1 MSINHAAIAEAY
13 YRAVGEK
20 RVDEIEKHLHPDVRF
35 IGPLAKMTGKE
46 AVIDATKKFT
56 AFFQSLKIRGTFG
69 SGDQVMVVYDLE
81 CPAPVGKLST
91 AVLMTFEDGLV
102 AKIEL
107 FYDARPFEKKE
118 ENVGSFHGNN

>member
-1 MSINHAAIAEAY
+1 MSINNAAIAEDY

-20 RVDEIEKHLHPDVRF
+20 RVEEIEKHLRPDVRF
-35 IGPLAKMTGKE
+35 IGPLAKMNGKE
-46 AVIDATKKFT
+46 AVLEATKKFT

-69 SGDQVMVVYDLE
+69 SGDQIMVVYDLE

-91 AVLMTFEDGLV
+91 AVLMTFEEGLV

-118 ENVGSFHGNN
+118 GSMGAFHGNN